1 MCGRTPEEVTKNKEV
16 WGQYTET
23 GEPLGSACRV
33 DKETVEEG
41 WPGLPFEDASKL
53 WHSKEQKSLA
63 FRTEYSTARR
73 IKKDTGI
80 LQKRFNPSSTV
91 QTGKIRFRMVFHDIG
106 FLTDAEF
113 ASVVGASSSSLK
125 LKTHRGREQ
134 IEDRGESV
142 QGVYVSLRDL
152 PDGLL
157 GWIRKVRSGFLV
169 QVQAQ
174 DKRLT
179 PAHQIRQGQ
188 GQVLFDHFSEVLLNS
203 TETASRS
210 KHRPSLPKIP
220 SLIEQ
225 LNNQQ
230 EETDNMACASQEKEA
245 AEMAEQE
252 GENDGQE
259 GELGEEEENFMPDPC
274 IEDEL
279 PKNDEQSVISS
290 LRLRPDL
297 LAGAASSLPGSF
309 DQPVKAKQASSKARR
324 KKNDILEDDDQA
336 SAEAEEAAQVD
347 PSDVPQWM
355 KDDEVLSQVVKKL
368 GKIYKCFHHLNPST
382 AFEQRLALGHQLRGV
397 ARPAGHHV
405 ILTSALPAH

>member
-1 MCGRTPEEVTKNKEV
+1 MIGFNGLDMFLLSQSGSGFAVCYFDVVWAWPFRRKFMSFRMSNEVFNPV
-16 WGQYTET
+16 
-23 GEPLGSACRV
+23 LAV
-33 DKETVEEG
+33 
-41 WPGLPFEDASKL
+41 LPD
-53 WHSKEQKSLA
+53 QVC
-63 FRTEYSTARR
+63 ARR
-73 IKKDTGI
+73 TSEGNLFFI
-80 LQKRFNPSSTV
+80 FW
-91 QTGKIRFRMVFHDIG
+91 
-106 FLTDAEF
+106 
-113 ASVVGASSSSLK
+113 VVGKSSG
-125 LKTHRGREQ
+125 KT
-134 IEDRGESV
+134 S
-142 QGVYVSLRDL
+142 
-152 PDGLL
+152 
-157 GWIRKVRSGFLV
+157 
-169 QVQAQ
+169 
-174 DKRLT
+174 RL
-179 PAHQIRQGQ
+179 
-188 GQVLFDHFSEVLLNS
+188 
-203 TETASRS
+203 
-210 KHRPSLPKIP
+210 
-220 SLIEQ
+220 
-225 LNNQQ
+225 
-230 EETDNMACASQEKEA
+230 QEKEA

>member
-1 MCGRTPEEVTKNKEV
+1 MCGRTPEEVTKSKEV

-23 GEPLGSACRV
+23 GERLGSACRV

-41 WPGLPFEDASKL
+41 WPGLPFQDASKL

-63 FRTEYSTARR
+63 FRTEYATARR

-134 IEDRGESV
+134 IEDREESV

-203 TETASRS
+203 TESASRS

-225 LNNQQ
+225 LNSLQ
-230 EETDNMACASQEKEA
+230 EEKEA
-245 AEMAEQE
+245 AEQAEQE
-252 GENDGQE
+252 EENDGQE
-259 GELGEEEENFMPDPC
+259 GEHGEEEENFMEDPC
-274 IEDEL
+274 IGLDEEL
-279 PKNDEQSVISS
+279 PKNDQHSVISS
-290 LRLRPDL
+290 QLKLRPDL
-297 LAGAASSLPGSF
+297 LAGAAGSVAGSF
-309 DQPVKAKQASSKARR
+309 DQPMKAKQTSSKARR
-324 KKNDILEDDDQA
+324 KKKDILEDDDQA
-336 SAEAEEAAQVD
+336 SAEAEEATQVD
-347 PSDVPQWM
+347 PSEIPQWM
-355 KDDEVLSQVVKKL
+355 KDDDVLSQVVKKL
-368 GKIYKCFHHLNPST
+368 GKIHKCFHHLNPRT
-382 AFEQRLALGHQLRGV
+382 GFEQRLALGHQLRGV
-397 ARPAGHHV
+397 ARHV
-405 ILTSALPAH
+405 IMTSALPVD